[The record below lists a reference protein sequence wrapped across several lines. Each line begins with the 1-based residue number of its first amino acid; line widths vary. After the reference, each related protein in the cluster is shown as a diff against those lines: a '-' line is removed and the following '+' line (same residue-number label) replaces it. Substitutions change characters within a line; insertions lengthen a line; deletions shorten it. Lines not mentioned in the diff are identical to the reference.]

1 MLLLNFF
8 EVISGQKNLK
18 NHVKI
23 RLFKRRFEISCFG
36 TKISKKLKFVI
47 FLKAKNYFAIYFL
60 QNELLI
66 VAFGCVLT
74 VL

>member
-8 EVISGQKNLK
+8 EVISGQKNPK

-36 TKISKKLKFVI
+36 PKISKK
-47 FLKAKNYFAIYFL
+47 
-60 QNELLI
+60 
-66 VAFGCVLT
+66 
-74 VL
+74 

>member
-8 EVISGQKNLK
+8 EVVSGQKNLK
-18 NHVKI
+18 NYVKI
-23 RLFKRRFEISCFG
+23 CLFKWSFEISCFG
-36 TKISKKLKFVI
+36 TKISKKWRFLI
-47 FLKAKNYFAIYFL
+47 ILKAENHFANYIL

-66 VAFGCVLT
+66 AAFGCVLA